1 MSVADTSSEILNA
14 AARGDA
20 AQVTALLS
28 SGAKVEARDRDG
40 RTPLL
45 LATHGNH
52 VEVARLLIAAGA
64 DVNAK
69 NSAVR
74 ECMLAMPMRKTAAH
88 VGTRLHALPHG
99 QAG

>member
-45 LATHGNH
+45 RLST
-52 VEVARLLIAAGA
+52 VAGRY
-64 DVNAK
+64 
-69 NSAVR
+69 
-74 ECMLAMPMRKTAAH
+74 
-88 VGTRLHALPHG
+88 
-99 QAG
+99 